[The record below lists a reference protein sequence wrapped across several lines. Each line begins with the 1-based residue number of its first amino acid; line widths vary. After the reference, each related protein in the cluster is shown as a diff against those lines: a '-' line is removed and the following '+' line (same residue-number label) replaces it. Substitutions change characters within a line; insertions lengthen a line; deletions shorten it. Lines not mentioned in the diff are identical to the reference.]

1 MNISRPFI
9 ERPVATLMLVLAM
22 ALLGMLAY
30 RLLPVN
36 DLPQVDFPTLRV
48 SASLPGANPETMA
61 ATVARPLERQIATVA
76 GIESM
81 SSQSSQGATSITLQ
95 FTLDRDID
103 AAAQDVQ
110 TAMAQAMSRL
120 PPGIDPPQLRKLNPA
135 DSPILY
141 LALSAERLPLTELDA
156 IADARVVQRLTELP
170 GVAQV
175 LVFGGQKYALSLY
188 LDPARLQHRGLT
200 FADVIRAVQAANP
213 NLPSGTLDGATRS
226 YTVKAPAARADAEDF
241 GDVIV
246 AYRDGAALRVRDLGR
261 AEDGVENDKARTWY
275 NGTRAI
281 VLAVQRQP
289 GANTVEVAERIR
301 AMLPEIEA
309 ELPDGVRL
317 QVHSDRSRFVR
328 DSLREVNFTLLL
340 ALALVILVIYAFL
353 HNLRATL
360 IAALVLP
367 SSLLGTFAFMHLAGY
382 SLNNLSLMAITLAI
396 GFVVDDA
403 VVMIENIA
411 RHLDMGKSRVQA
423 AFDGA
428 QEIGFT
434 VVSMTVS
441 LAAVFLPILFMGD
454 MIGRLFQEFAVSI
467 GVAVLLSGVVAL
479 TLTPMLCARGLAPGT
494 PDNALSRAFDA
505 AFGRFRD
512 VYAATLRAS
521 MRHRGAMLLLSAA
534 VLGAMV
540 WLAGEVKQ
548 GFIPRVDSGMIFAS
562 VQYPEGIPFEELS
575 RRQQELAARVQ
586 AHPAV
591 EGLMS
596 SAGQGGGGT
605 TGSNLGRLVI
615 RLAPRDTRAGA
626 DTIIDELRAATR
638 GLGGANIT
646 FTNPASIN
654 VGSLISSSDY
664 QLTLVAGDF
673 DILKQAAVM
682 VEKRLDELPMLVDVS
697 SNLELNNPELRVVP
711 DALAAARLGI
721 SAEQLQQTVYD
732 ALGGRR
738 IGEIYAAADQY
749 VIRVKALPEAQ
760 LDPTVIGQLPLRTAS
775 GAIVRLDAVAR
786 VEAGVG
792 PVAVHHYGQQPA
804 VTLSFGLAPGVSLD
818 TALATARAAA
828 REVVPPEV
836 AVQFT
841 GAAQKFQES
850 TVQLP
855 LLLLFTVIVIYMV
868 LAVLYEHLGHPL
880 TILTALPLAGF
891 GALLVLLLT
900 DAELNVFSFVGI
912 ILLVGLVK
920 KNGIMMIDFALTRQR
935 AGLTAEEAIVEAS
948 LVRLRP
954 IMMTTFAAIFATLP
968 IAIGFGAGGEARRP
982 LGIAVVGGLV
992 FSQLLTLYITPTFY
1006 VSMARLEA
1014 VLRRMHPSASRP
1026 PSSPTHD

>member
-1 MNISRPFI
+1 MNLSRLFI

-22 ALLGMLAY
+22 VLFGALAY
-30 RLLPVN
+30 KQLPVN
-36 DLPQVDFPTLRV
+36 DLPQVDFPTLRI

-61 ATVARPLERQIATVA
+61 NTVATPLERQLSTVA

-81 SSQSSQGATSITLQ
+81 SSQSGQGSTNITLQ
-95 FTLDRDID
+95 FELSRDID

-110 TAMAQAMSRL
+110 TAIAQAARSL
-120 PPGIDPPQLRKLNPA
+120 PAGMDPPQLRKINPA

-141 LALSAERLPLTELDA
+141 LALSSTRLPLTELDA
-156 IADARVVQRLTELP
+156 IADSRVAQRLSSLS

-175 LVFGGQKYALSLY
+175 QVFGSQKYALRLY
-188 LDPARLQHRGLT
+188 LDPARLLDRGLT
-200 FADVIRAVQAANP
+200 FADVIARVQAANA
-213 NLPSGTLDGATRS
+213 NLPSGTLDGATRA
-226 YTVKAPAARADAEDF
+226 YTVKAPVALADAKGF
-241 GDVIV
+241 GDIIV
-246 AYRDGAALRVRDLGR
+246 AYHDGTALRVKDLGR
-261 AEDGVENDKARTWY
+261 AEDSVEDDKRKTWY

-301 AMLPEIEA
+301 ALLPQIEA

-317 QVHSDRSRFVR
+317 DVHNDRSRFVK
-328 DSLREVNFTLLL
+328 DSLHEVNFTLVL
-340 ALALVILVIYAFL
+340 ALALVILVIFAFL

-403 VVMIENIA
+403 VVVIENIA
-411 RHLDMGKSRVQA
+411 RHLEMGKPRLQA
-423 AFDGA
+423 ALDGA

-479 TLTPMLCARGLAPGT
+479 TLTPMLCARGLVHEPLANP
-494 PDNALSRAFDA
+494 LSRAFDA
-505 AFGRFRD
+505 GFNRFRD
-512 VYAATLRAS
+512 GYGATLRAS
-521 MRHRGAMLLLSAA
+521 MRHRGAMLALSAA
-534 VLGAMV
+534 VFAAML
-540 WLAGEVKQ
+540 WLAGQVKQ

-562 VQYPEGIPFEELS
+562 VQYPEGIPFDELS
-575 RRQQELAARVQ
+575 RRQQQIAALVQ
-586 AHPAV
+586 KHPAV

-596 SAGQGGGGT
+596 SAGQGGGGVS
-605 TGSNLGRLVI
+605 GGNVGRLVI
-615 RLAPRDTRAGA
+615 RLVPRAERPGA
-626 DTIIDELRAATR
+626 DDVIDELSALTR
-638 GLGGANIT
+638 KVGGARVT
-646 FTNPASIN
+646 YQNPASIN
-654 VGSLISSSDY
+654 VGALAASTDY
-664 QLTLVAGDF
+664 QLTLTAGDF
-673 DILKQAAVM
+673 EILKGAAAAA
-682 VEKRLDELPMLVDVS
+682 EKRLDSVPLITDVS
-697 SNLELNNPELRVVP
+697 SNLELRNPELRVSLDPV
-711 DALAAARLGI
+711 AAARLGVT
-721 SAEQLQQTVYD
+721 AEQVQQVLYD

-738 IGEIYAAADQY
+738 ISEIYGASDQY
-749 VIRVKALPEAQ
+749 DVRVKVLPEAQ
-760 LDPTVIGQLPLRTAS
+760 LDPAVIGQLPLRTTS
-775 GAIVRLDAVAR
+775 GGLTRLDAVAQ
-786 VEAGVG
+786 VGAGVG
-792 PVAVHHYGQQPA
+792 PVAVHHYGQQPS
-804 VTLSFGLAPGVSLD
+804 VTLSFNLAPGASLD
-818 TALATARAAA
+818 AALAAA
-828 REVVPPEV
+828 RDAAREAVPPEV
-836 AVQFT
+836 ALQFT

-855 LLLLFTVIVIYMV
+855 LLLLFTLIVIYMV

-880 TILTALPLAGF
+880 TILTALPLAGA
-891 GALLVLLLT
+891 GALLVLLLM
-900 DAELNVFSFVGI
+900 DEELNVFSFVGI
-912 ILLVGLVK
+912 VLLVGLVK

-935 AGLTAEEAIVEAS
+935 AGMSAEDAIVEAS
-948 LVRLRP
+948 LIRLRP

-992 FSQLLTLYITPTFY
+992 FSQFLTLYVTPTFY

-1014 VLRRMHPSASRP
+1014 ALKDWRARLA
-1026 PSSPTHD
+1026 

>member
-1 MNISRPFI
+1 MNLSRIFI

-22 ALLGMLAY
+22 ALFGALAY
-30 RLLPVN
+30 KQLPVN
-36 DLPQVDFPTLRV
+36 DLPQVDFPTLRIT
-48 SASLPGANPETMA
+48 ASLPGANPETMA
-61 ATVARPLERQIATVA
+61 STVATPLERQLSTVP

-81 SSQSSQGATSITLQ
+81 SSQSRQGSTNITLQ
-95 FTLDRDID
+95 FELARDID

-110 TAMAQAMSRL
+110 TAIAQAARNL
-120 PPGIDPPQLRKLNPA
+120 PAGIDPPQLRKINPA

-156 IADARVVQRLTELP
+156 IADSRVAQRLSSLS

-175 LVFGGQKYALSLY
+175 LVFGSQKYALRLY
-188 LDPARLQHRGLT
+188 LDPARLQQRGLT
-200 FADVIRAVQAANP
+200 FADVIDKVQAANA
-213 NLPSGTLDGATRS
+213 NLPSGTLDGATRAW
-226 YTVKAPAARADAEDF
+226 TVKAPVALANAADF
-241 GDVIV
+241 GDIIV
-246 AYRDGAALRVRDLGR
+246 AYHDGAAIRLKDLGR
-261 AEDGVENDKARTWY
+261 AEDGVEDDKRKTWY

-301 AMLPEIEA
+301 AMLPQIEA

-317 QVHSDRSRFVR
+317 QVHSDRSRFVK
-328 DSLREVNFTLLL
+328 DSLHEVNFTLLL
-340 ALALVILVIYAFL
+340 ALVLVILVIFAFL

-367 SSLLGTFAFMHLAGY
+367 SSLLGTFAFMYLAGY

-403 VVMIENIA
+403 VVVIENIA
-411 RHLDMGKSRVQA
+411 RHLEMGKTRMQA
-423 AFDGA
+423 ALDGA

-434 VVSMTVS
+434 VLSMTIS

-479 TLTPMLCARGLAPGT
+479 TLTPMLCARGLTHEPINN
-494 PDNALSRAFDA
+494 PLSRLFDA
-505 AFGRFRD
+505 GFNRFRD
-512 VYAATLRAS
+512 FYGETLRAS

-540 WLAGEVKQ
+540 WLAGQVRQ
-548 GFIPRVDSGMIFAS
+548 GFIPSVDSGMIFAS
-562 VQYPEGIPFEELS
+562 VRYPEGIPFEDLS
-575 RRQQELAARVQ
+575 KRQQELAAIVQ

-596 SAGQGGGGT
+596 SAGQAGGGVAG
-605 TGSNLGRLVI
+605 GNVGRLVI
-615 RLAPRDTRAGA
+615 RLTPRDTRPGA
-626 DTIIDELRAATR
+626 DEIIDELRAATR
-638 GLGGANIT
+638 KLAGVNVTLQ
-646 FTNPASIN
+646 NPASIN
-654 VGSLISSSDY
+654 VGALAASTDY
-664 QLTLVAGDF
+664 QLTLTSGDF
-673 DILKQAAVM
+673 EALKAVSDE
-682 VEKRLDELPMLVDVS
+682 VERRLDAVPLIVDVS
-697 SNLELNNPELRVVP
+697 SNLELRNPELRISLDPVE
-711 DALAAARLGI
+711 AARLGVT
-721 SAEQLQQTVYD
+721 AEQVQQTLYD

-738 IGEIYAAADQY
+738 ISEIYGTSDQY
-749 VIRVKALPEAQ
+749 EVSIKVLPEAQ
-760 LDPTVIGQLPLRTAS
+760 LSPTVIGQLPLKTAS
-775 GAIVRLDAVAR
+775 GAITRLDAVAK

-792 PVAVHHYGQQPA
+792 PVTVHHYGQQPS
-804 VTLSFGLAPGVSLD
+804 VTLSFNLAPGASLD
-818 TALATARAAA
+818 AALAAALDAA
-828 REVVPPEV
+828 REVVPAEV
-836 AVQFT
+836 ALQFT

-891 GALLVLLLT
+891 GALLVLLLM
-900 DAELNVFSFVGI
+900 DEELNIFSFVGI

-935 AGLTAEEAIVEAS
+935 AGMSAEDAIVEACM
-948 LVRLRP
+948 VRLRP

-992 FSQLLTLYITPTFY
+992 FSQFLTLYITPTFY
-1006 VSMARLEA
+1006 VSMARMEA
-1014 VLRRMHPSASRP
+1014 WLRRVRGRLDEVPAP
-1026 PSSPTHD
+1026 K

>member
-22 ALLGMLAY
+22 ALLGALAY

-48 SASLPGANPETMA
+48 SASLPGASPETMA
-61 ATVARPLERQIATVA
+61 ATVARPLERQLATVA

-81 SSQSSQGATSITLQ
+81 SSQSGQGSTSITLQ

-110 TAMAQAMSRL
+110 TAMAQAMGRL

-156 IADARVVQRLTELP
+156 VADARVVQRLTGLP

-175 LVFGGQKYALSLY
+175 LVFGGQKYALDLY
-188 LDPARLQHRGLT
+188 LDPARLWQRGLT
-200 FADVIRAVQAANP
+200 FADVVRAVQAANP
-213 NLPSGTLDGATRS
+213 NLPSGTLDGAARS
-226 YTVKAPAARADAEDF
+226 YTVKAPPARTDAEDF
-241 GDVIV
+241 GDVVV

-261 AEDGVENDKARTWY
+261 AEDSVENDKARTWY

-328 DSLREVNFTLLL
+328 DSLHEVNFTLLL

-353 HNLRATL
+353 HDLRATL

-411 RHLDMGKSRVQA
+411 RHLDMGKPRLQA
-423 AFDGA
+423 ALDGA
-428 QEIGFT
+428 REIGFT
-434 VVSMTVS
+434 VVSMTIS

-479 TLTPMLCARGLAPGT
+479 TLTPMLCARGLATGVP
-494 PDNALSRAFDA
+494 NNVVSRAFDA

-512 VYAATLRAS
+512 AYAVTLRAS
-521 MRHRGAMLLLSAA
+521 MRHRGSMLLISAA
-534 VLGAMV
+534 VFGAMV
-540 WLAGEVKQ
+540 WLAGTVKQ
-548 GFIPRVDSGMIFAS
+548 GFIPRVDSGMIFGS

-605 TGSNLGRLVI
+605 TGSNLGRLVM

-626 DTIIDELRAATR
+626 DTIIDELRTATR

-664 QLTLVAGDF
+664 QLTLITGDF
-673 DILKQAAVM
+673 DVLKEAAVA
-682 VEKRLDELPMLVDVS
+682 VEKRLDALPKLVDVN

-711 DALAAARLGI
+711 DTLAAARLGI
-721 SAEQLQQTVYD
+721 STEQLQQTLYD

-775 GAIVRLDAVAR
+775 GDIVRLDALAR

-792 PVAVHHYGQQPA
+792 PVAVYHYGQQPA

-818 TALATARAAA
+818 TALAEARAAA
-828 REVVPPEV
+828 REVAPPEV

-891 GALLVLLLT
+891 GALLVLLLA

-935 AGLTAEEAIVEAS
+935 AGLSAEDAIVEAS

-1006 VSMARLEA
+1006 VSMARLESA
-1014 VLRRMHPSASRP
+1014 LRRVRPQSA
-1026 PSSPTHD
+1026 

>member
-1 MNISRPFI
+1 MNLSRLFI

-22 ALLGMLAY
+22 ALFGALAY
-30 RLLPVN
+30 TQLPVN

-48 SASLPGANPETMA
+48 STSLPGANPETMA
-61 ATVARPLERQIATVA
+61 NTVATPLERQLSTVA

-81 SSQSSQGATSITLQ
+81 SSQSGQGSTIITLQ
-95 FTLDRDID
+95 FELGRDID

-110 TAMAQAMSRL
+110 TALAQAARNL
-120 PPGIDPPQLRKLNPA
+120 PAGMDPPQLRKTNPA
-135 DSPILY
+135 DSPILF
-141 LALSAERLPLTELDA
+141 LALSAERLPLTALDA
-156 IADARVVQRLTELP
+156 IADSRVAQRLSSLS

-175 LVFGGQKYALSLY
+175 QVFGSQKYALRLY
-188 LDPARLQHRGLT
+188 LDPAKLQQRGLT
-200 FADVIRAVQAANP
+200 FADVIQAVQSANA
-213 NLPSGTLDGATRS
+213 NLPSGTLDGATRAW
-226 YTVKAPAARADAEDF
+226 TVKAPVALANAADF
-241 GDVIV
+241 GDIVV
-246 AYRDGAALRVRDLGR
+246 AYRDGAALRVKDLGR
-261 AEDGVENDKARTWY
+261 AENTVENDKARTWY

-301 AMLPEIEA
+301 AMLPQIEA
-309 ELPDGVRL
+309 ELPDGVKL
-317 QVHSDRSRFVR
+317 DVHNDRSRFVK
-328 DSLREVNFTLLL
+328 DSLHEVNFTLVL
-340 ALALVILVIYAFL
+340 ALGLVVLVIFAFL
-353 HNLRATL
+353 HSLRATL

-403 VVMIENIA
+403 VVVIENIA
-411 RHLDMGKSRVQA
+411 RHLDMGKTRMQA
-423 AFDGA
+423 ALDGA

-434 VVSMTVS
+434 VLSMTVS
-441 LAAVFLPILFMGD
+441 LAAVFLPILFMGG

-479 TLTPMLCARGLAPGT
+479 TLTPMLCARWLSHASL
-494 PDNALSRAFDA
+494 DNPLSRVFDA
-505 AFGRFRD
+505 GFNRFRD
-512 VYAATLRAS
+512 FYGDTLRAS
-521 MRHRGAMLLLSAA
+521 MRHRGAMLLLSLA
-534 VLGAMV
+534 VLGAML
-540 WLAGEVKQ
+540 WLAGQVKQ

-575 RRQQELAARVQ
+575 RRQQQLAALVQ
-586 AHPAV
+586 KHPAV

-596 SAGQGGGGT
+596 SAGQGGGGV
-605 TGSNLGRLVI
+605 TGGNVGRLVI
-615 RLAPRDTRAGA
+615 RLAPRDARPGA
-626 DTIIDELRAATR
+626 DAVIEELRALTR
-638 GLGGANIT
+638 KVSGVNVTLQ
-646 FTNPASIN
+646 NPASIN
-654 VGSLISSSDY
+654 VGALASSSDY
-664 QLTLVAGDF
+664 QLTLTSGDF
-673 DILKQAAVM
+673 EVLKTASAA
-682 VEKRLDELPMLVDVS
+682 VEKRLESVREIEDVD
-697 SNLELNNPELRVVP
+697 SNLELRNPELRVGLDP
-711 DALAAARLGI
+711 LEAARLGVT
-721 SAEQLQQTVYD
+721 AQQVQQTLYD

-738 IGEIYAAADQY
+738 ISEIYGASDQY
-749 VIRVKALPEAQ
+749 AVSVKALPEAQ
-760 LDPTVIGQLPLRTAS
+760 LDPSIIGQLPLKTAS
-775 GAIVRLDAVAR
+775 GALTRLDAVAK

-804 VTLSFGLAPGVSLD
+804 VTLSFNLAPGASLD
-818 TALATARAAA
+818 AALAAAFEA
-828 REVVPPEV
+828 ASEGVPADV
-836 AVQFT
+836 ALQFT

-855 LLLLFTVIVIYMV
+855 LLLLFTVVIIYMV

-880 TILTALPLAGF
+880 TILTALPLAGA
-891 GALLVLLLT
+891 GALLVLLLLGE
-900 DAELNVFSFVGI
+900 ELNIFSFVGI

-935 AGLTAEEAIVEAS
+935 AGMSAEDAIVEAS

-982 LGIAVVGGLV
+982 LGIAVVGGLL
-992 FSQLLTLYITPTFY
+992 FSQFLTLYITPTFY

-1014 VLRRMHPSASRP
+1014 ALRRWRTRP
-1026 PSSPTHD
+1026 A

>member
-1 MNISRPFI
+1 MNLSRVFI

-22 ALLGMLAY
+22 ALFGALAY
-30 RLLPVN
+30 KQLPVN
-36 DLPQVDFPTLRV
+36 DLPQVDFPTLRI

-61 ATVARPLERQIATVA
+61 NTVATPLERQLSTVQ

-81 SSQSSQGATSITLQ
+81 SSQSGQGSTSITLQ
-95 FTLDRDID
+95 FELGRDID

-110 TAMAQAMSRL
+110 TAVAQAARNL
-120 PPGIDPPQLRKLNPA
+120 PDGMDPPQLRKINPS

-156 IADARVVQRLTELP
+156 VADSHIAQRLSTLS

-175 LVFGGQKYALSLY
+175 LVFGSQKYALRLY
-188 LDPARLQHRGLT
+188 LDPEKLLARGLA
-200 FADVIRAVQAANP
+200 FADVVAAVQAANA
-213 NLPSGTLDGATRS
+213 NLPSGTLNGATRA
-226 YTVKAPAARADAEDF
+226 YAVKAPVALADARDF

-246 AYRDGAALRVRDLGR
+246 AYKDGAALRVRDLGR
-261 AEDGVENDKARTWY
+261 AVDSVENDKARTWY

-301 AMLPEIEA
+301 AMLPQIES

-317 QVHSDRSRFVR
+317 QVHFDRSLFVK
-328 DSLREVNFTLLL
+328 DSLHEVNFTLVL
-340 ALALVILVIYAFL
+340 ALGLVVLVIFAFL
-353 HNLRATL
+353 HNVRATL

-403 VVMIENIA
+403 VVVIENIA

-434 VVSMTVS
+434 VLSMTIS
-441 LAAVFLPILFMGD
+441 LAAVFLPILFMGG

-467 GVAVLLSGVVAL
+467 GVAVILSGVVAL
-479 TLTPMLCARGLAPGT
+479 TLTPMLCARGLVHETINNPFSRLF
-494 PDNALSRAFDA
+494 DRAFGA
-505 AFGRFRD
+505 FRD
-512 VYAATLRAS
+512 WYGETLRAS
-521 MRHRGAMLLLSAA
+521 MRHRGGMLLLSLA

-540 WLAGEVKQ
+540 WLAGQVRQ
-548 GFIPRVDSGMIFAS
+548 GFIPRVDSGMLFAS

-575 RRQQELAARVQ
+575 KRQQQLAGLVQ
-586 AHPAV
+586 GHPAV
-591 EGLMS
+591 DGLMS
-596 SAGQGGGGT
+596 SAGQGGGGV
-605 TGSNLGRLVI
+605 TGGNIGRLVI
-615 RLAPRDTRAGA
+615 RLTPRDTRPGA
-626 DTIIDELRAATR
+626 DQVIEELRDLSR
-638 GLGGANIT
+638 KVGGVNVT
-646 FTNPASIN
+646 LQNPASIN
-654 VGSLISSSDY
+654 VGALASSSDY
-664 QLTLVAGDF
+664 QLTLTSSDFESLKHALPEVEQALAGASLITD
-673 DILKQAAVM
+673 
-682 VEKRLDELPMLVDVS
+682 VD
-697 SNLELNNPELRVVP
+697 SNLELRNPELRVTLDP
-711 DALAAARLGI
+711 IEAARLGI
-721 SAEQLQQTVYD
+721 DARAVQQTLYD

-738 IGEIYAAADQY
+738 ISEIYGTSDQY
-749 VIRVKALPEAQ
+749 NVTVEALPEAQ
-760 LDPTVIGQLPLRTAS
+760 LDPALIGRLPLRTAA
-775 GAIVRLDAVAR
+775 GGLTRLDAVAR

-792 PVAVHHYGQQPA
+792 PISVYHYGQQPA
-804 VTLSFGLAPGVSLD
+804 VTLSFNLAPGASLNEALAL
-818 TALATARAAA
+818 ALATANSALPADVTA
-828 REVVPPEV
+828 
-836 AVQFT
+836 QLT
-841 GAAQKFQES
+841 GSAQKFQES
-850 TVQLP
+850 TVTLP
-855 LLLLFTVIVIYMV
+855 LLLLFTVVVIYMV

-891 GALLVLLLT
+891 GALLVLLLA
-900 DAELNVFSFVGI
+900 DEELNIFSFVGI

-935 AGLTAEEAIVEAS
+935 AGMSAEDAIVEAS

-982 LGIAVVGGLV
+982 LGIAVIGGLV
-992 FSQLLTLYITPTFY
+992 FSQFLTLYITPTFY
-1006 VSMARLEA
+1006 VSMARVEA
-1014 VLRRMHPSASRP
+1014 WLVRQRARFA
-1026 PSSPTHD
+1026 

>member
-1 MNISRPFI
+1 MNLSRLFI

-22 ALLGMLAY
+22 ALFGALAY
-30 RLLPVN
+30 KQLPVN
-36 DLPQVDFPTLRV
+36 DLPQVDFPTLRI

-61 ATVARPLERQIATVA
+61 NTVATPLERQLSTVQ

-81 SSQSSQGATSITLQ
+81 SSQSTQNSTNITLQ
-95 FTLDRDID
+95 FELGRDID

-110 TAMAQAMSRL
+110 TAVAQAMRNL
-120 PPGIDPPQLRKLNPA
+120 PEGIDPPQLRKINPA

-156 IADARVVQRLTELP
+156 IADSHVAQRLSTLS

-175 LVFGGQKYALSLY
+175 LVFGSQKYALRLY
-188 LDPARLQHRGLT
+188 LDPARLLARGLT
-200 FADVIRAVQAANP
+200 FGDVVAAVQAANA
-213 NLPSGTLDGATRS
+213 NLPSGTLDGATRA
-226 YTVKAPAARADAEDF
+226 YTVKAPVALADAQDF
-241 GDVIV
+241 GDIVV
-246 AYRDGAALRVRDLGR
+246 AYKDGAALRIRDLGR
-261 AEDGVENDKARTWY
+261 AEDSVENDKTRTWY

-289 GANTVEVAERIR
+289 GANTVEVADRIR
-301 AMLPEIEA
+301 AMLPQIEA

-317 QVHSDRSRFVR
+317 QVHSDRSRFVK
-328 DSLREVNFTLLL
+328 DSLHEVNFTLIL
-340 ALALVILVIYAFL
+340 ALVLVILVIFAFL
-353 HNLRATL
+353 HNVRATL

-403 VVMIENIA
+403 VVVIENIA
-411 RHLDMGKSRVQA
+411 RHLDMGKTRMQA
-423 AFDGA
+423 ALDGA

-434 VVSMTVS
+434 VLSMTIS
-441 LAAVFLPILFMGD
+441 LAAVFLPILFMGG

-479 TLTPMLCARGLAPGT
+479 TLTPMLCARGLAHEPLNN
-494 PDNALSRAFDA
+494 PLSRAFDA
-505 AFGRFRD
+505 GFSRFRD
-512 VYAATLRAS
+512 WYGDTLRAS
-521 MRHRGAMLLLSAA
+521 MRHRGAMLLLSLA
-534 VLGAMV
+534 VLGAML
-540 WLAGEVKQ
+540 WLAGQVKQ

-575 RRQQELAARVQ
+575 TRQQQLAAIVLK
-586 AHPAV
+586 HPAV

-596 SAGQGGGGT
+596 SAGQAGGGV
-605 TGSNLGRLVI
+605 TGGNVGRLVI
-615 RLAPRDTRAGA
+615 RLAPRDTRVGA
-626 DTIIDELRAATR
+626 DEVIDELRAATR
-638 GLGGANIT
+638 RLVGVNVT
-646 FTNPASIN
+646 FQNPASIN
-654 VGSLISSSDY
+654 VGSLVSSSDY
-664 QLTLVAGDF
+664 QLTLTSGDF
-673 DILKQAAVM
+673 EALKAASVA
-682 VEKRLDELPMLVDVS
+682 VEKRLEAVPQIDDVS
-697 SNLELNNPELRVVP
+697 SNLELRNPELRVVL
-711 DALAAARLGI
+711 DELASARLGI
-721 SAEQLQQTVYD
+721 TAQQVQQTLYD

-738 IGEIYAAADQY
+738 ISEIYGASDQY
-749 VIRVKALPEAQ
+749 VVSVKALPEVQ
-760 LDPTVIGQLPLRTAS
+760 LDPAVIGQLPLRTAS
-775 GAIVRLDAVAR
+775 GALTQLDAVAR

-792 PVAVHHYGQQPA
+792 PIAVHHYGQQPA
-804 VTLSFGLAPGVSLD
+804 VTLSFNLASGASLD
-818 TALATARAAA
+818 AALAAALDA
-828 REVVPPEV
+828 AKEVVPPEV
-836 AVQFT
+836 GLEFT

-855 LLLLFTVIVIYMV
+855 LLLLFTVVVIYMV

-891 GALLVLLLT
+891 GALLVLLLM
-900 DAELNVFSFVGI
+900 DEELNIFSFVGI

-935 AGLTAEEAIVEAS
+935 AGMSAEDAIVEAS
-948 LVRLRP
+948 LTRLRP

-992 FSQLLTLYITPTFY
+992 FSQFLTLYITPTFY

-1014 VLRRMHPSASRP
+1014 ALKGWRARSA
-1026 PSSPTHD
+1026 

>member
-1 MNISRPFI
+1 MNLSRLFI

-22 ALLGMLAY
+22 ALFGALAY
-30 RLLPVN
+30 VQLPVN

-61 ATVARPLERQIATVA
+61 NTVATPLERQLATVA

-81 SSQSSQGATSITLQ
+81 SSQSSQGSTNITLQ
-95 FTLDRDID
+95 FELERDID

-110 TAMAQAMSRL
+110 TAIAQAARNL
-120 PPGIDPPQLRKLNPA
+120 PAGMDPPQLRKINPA

-156 IADARVVQRLTELP
+156 LADSRIAQRLSSLS

-175 LVFGGQKYALSLY
+175 QVFGSQKFALRLY
-188 LDPARLQHRGLT
+188 LDPTKLQQRGLT
-200 FADVIRAVQAANP
+200 FADVIEAVQAANA
-213 NLPSGTLDGATRS
+213 NLPSGTLDGATRA
-226 YTVKAPAARADAEDF
+226 YTVKAPVALSDAAGF
-241 GDVIV
+241 GDIIV
-246 AYRDGAALRVRDLGR
+246 AYHDGTALRVKDLGR
-261 AEDGVENDKARTWY
+261 AEDSVEDDKRKTWY
-275 NGTRAI
+275 NGSRAI

-301 AMLPEIEA
+301 ALLPQIEA
-309 ELPDGVRL
+309 ELPDSVRL
-317 QVHSDRSRFVR
+317 DIHNDRSRFVK
-328 DSLREVNFTLLL
+328 DSLHEVNFTLIL
-340 ALALVILVIYAFL
+340 ALVLVILVIFAFL

-367 SSLLGTFAFMHLAGY
+367 SSLLGTFAFMHLLDY

-403 VVMIENIA
+403 VVVIENIA
-411 RHLDMGKSRVQA
+411 RHLEMGKTRMQA
-423 AFDGA
+423 ALDGA

-434 VVSMTVS
+434 VLSMTIS
-441 LAAVFLPILFMGD
+441 LAAVFLPILFMGG

-467 GVAVLLSGVVAL
+467 GIAVLLSGVVAL
-479 TLTPMLCARGLAPGT
+479 TLTPMLCARGLVNEPLANPV
-494 PDNALSRAFDA
+494 SRMFDA
-505 AFGRFRD
+505 GFNRFRNF
-512 VYAATLRAS
+512 YGTTLRAS
-521 MRHRGAMLLLSAA
+521 MRHRGAMLLLSLA
-534 VLGAMV
+534 VLGAML
-540 WLAGEVKQ
+540 WLAGQVKQ

-575 RRQQELAARVQ
+575 RRQQQLAAIVQ
-586 AHPAV
+586 KHPAV

-596 SAGQGGGGT
+596 SAGQGGGGL
-605 TGSNLGRLVI
+605 TGGNVGRLVI
-615 RLAPRDTRAGA
+615 RLTPRDTRLGA
-626 DTIIDELRAATR
+626 DEVIDELRAATR
-638 GLGGANIT
+638 KVSGVNVT
-646 FTNPASIN
+646 YQNPSSIN
-654 VGSLISSSDY
+654 VGALASSTDY
-664 QLTLVAGDF
+664 QLTLTSGDF
-673 DILKQAAVM
+673 EALKAASSAA
-682 VEKRLDELPMLVDVS
+682 EKQLESVPLIEDVN
-697 SNLELNNPELRVVP
+697 SNLELRNPELRVSLDP
-711 DALAAARLGI
+711 IEAARLGVT
-721 SAEQLQQTVYD
+721 AQQVQQTLYD

-738 IGEIYAAADQY
+738 ISEIYGASDQY
-749 VIRVKALPEAQ
+749 VVSIKVLPEVQ
-760 LDPTVIGQLPLRTAS
+760 LNPAVIGQLPLKTAS
-775 GAIVRLDAVAR
+775 GALTRLDAVAK
-786 VEAGVG
+786 VETGVG
-792 PVAVHHYGQQPA
+792 PIAVHHYGQQPA
-804 VTLSFGLAPGVSLD
+804 ATLSFNLAPGASLD
-818 TALATARAAA
+818 AALAAALEAA
-828 REVVPPEV
+828 REVVPAEV
-836 AVQFT
+836 GLEFT

-880 TILTALPLAGF
+880 TILSALPLAGF
-891 GALLVLLLT
+891 GALLVLLLM
-900 DAELNVFSFVGI
+900 DEELNIFSFVGI

-935 AGLTAEEAIVEAS
+935 AGMSAEDAIVEAS
-948 LVRLRP
+948 LTRLRP

-982 LGIAVVGGLV
+982 LGIAVVGGLL

-1014 VLRRMHPSASRP
+1014 VLTRWRARFA
-1026 PSSPTHD
+1026 